1 MGSFAGQGTE
11 KADLTELTRRLERGD
26 FDLVAVGRALLQDPE
41 WVRKV
46 KEGKTDEFWISKQ
59 KVWQHFIKNN
69 CEL

>member
-26 FDLVAVGRALLQDPE
+26 FDLVAVGRALLGSGMG
-41 WVRKV
+41 RKV
-46 KEGKTDEFWISKQ
+46 KEGKTALLDFNAASMATL
-59 KVWQHFIKNN
+59 IKNN